1 MAEFHTV
8 PREDD
13 RAEET
18 LALTPDLVRDIL
30 DAEDAE
36 AVRARLAPLHAADVA
51 DLLERIAPDERS
63 TVLDAIRGA
72 LDPDILPELDET
84 VRGEVA
90 RQMAP
95 QELAQAVA
103 GLDDDDAAEVVAD
116 LDEETRREILARLP
130 QPDRAAVEQALAYG
144 EDTVGRLMQRAT
156 VVVPA
161 YWTVGETIDYL
172 RADASLPDTFFDV
185 FVVDPRHRPV
195 GTLPLSRI
203 LRNRRPVGLA
213 DIMDDEPVVLPVA
226 MDQEEA
232 AFLFRQQDLT
242 SAPVIDETGRLAGVL
257 TIDDMVD
264 VMDEEHEEDILKL
277 GGVFED
283 DLYHAAVATVAR
295 RFPWLLVNLATAVV
309 ASLVIAQFEATIEAI
324 VALAVLMPIVASM
337 GGNAGTQTL
346 TVAVRALA
354 TKELSATNAMR
365 IVAKEVLVGGVSG
378 MLFATIAAVLT
389 FAWFGN
395 WLLGAVIA
403 AAMLVNLLVAGLSGV
418 AIPLVLDRMRIDPA
432 IASSVVLTTV
442 TDVVGF
448 FAFLGLAAA
457 VLL

>member
-1 MAEFHTV
+1 MAEPHTV
-8 PREDD
+8 PRADD
-13 RAEET
+13 RVDEA

-36 AVRARLAPLHAADVA
+36 AVRAKLAPLHAADVA

-63 TVLDAIRGA
+63 TLLDAIRGV
-72 LDPDILPELDET
+72 LDPDILAELDGT
-84 VRGEVA
+84 VRGEIVE
-90 RQMAP
+90 QMAP
-95 QELAQAVA
+95 QELARAVA

-130 QPDRAAVEQALAYG
+130 QPDRAAVEQALAYAD
-144 EDTVGRLMQRAT
+144 DTVGRLMQRAT

-161 YWTVGETIDYL
+161 YWTVGEAIDYL
-172 RADASLPDTFFDV
+172 RADASLPDVFFDI
-185 FVVDPRHRPV
+185 FVVDPRHCPV
-195 GTLPLSRI
+195 GSLPLSRI

-213 DIMDDEPVVLPVA
+213 EIMDDEPVVLTAA

-242 SAPVIDETGRLAGVL
+242 SAPVVDESGRLAGVL
-257 TIDDMVD
+257 TIDDVVD
-264 VMDEEHEEDILKL
+264 VIDEEHEDDILKL
-277 GGVFED
+277 GGVYED
-283 DLYHAAVATVAR
+283 DLYHAAAATTAK
-295 RFPWLLVNLATAVV
+295 RFPWLLVNLGTAVV

-365 IVAKEVLVGGVSG
+365 IVVKEVLVGGFSG
-378 MLFATIAAVLT
+378 MLFAAIAAAVT

-403 AAMLVNLLVAGLSGV
+403 AAMVVNLLVAGLSGV
-418 AIPLVLDRMRIDPA
+418 AIPLALDRMRIDPA

>member
-1 MAEFHTV
+1 MAEPHTV

-18 LALTPDLVRDIL
+18 PALTPDLVRDVL
-30 DAEDAE
+30 DADDAE

-63 TVLDAIRGA
+63 AVLEALRGA
-72 LDPDILPELDET
+72 LDPDILVELDET
-84 VRGEVA
+84 VRGEVVD
-90 RQMAP
+90 QMAP
-95 QELAQAVA
+95 QELARAVA

-116 LDEETRREILARLP
+116 LDEETRKDILARLP
-130 QPDRAAVEQALAYG
+130 QADRTAVEQALAYE

-172 RADASLPDTFFDV
+172 RADTSLPDVFFDI
-185 FVVDPRHRPV
+185 FAVDPRHRPV
-195 GTLPLSRI
+195 GSLPLSRI
-203 LRNRRPVGLA
+203 LRSRRPVALA
-213 DIMDDEPVVLPVA
+213 EIMDDEPVVLSVS

-242 SAPVIDETGRLAGVL
+242 SAPVVDESGRLAGVL
-257 TIDDMVD
+257 TIDDVVD
-264 VMDEEHEEDILKL
+264 VMDEEHEDDILKL
-277 GGVFED
+277 GGVYED
-283 DLYHAAVATVAR
+283 DLYHAAATTAAK
-295 RFPWLLVNLATAVV
+295 RFPWLLVNLATAAL
-309 ASLVIAQFEATIEAI
+309 ASVVIAQFEATIEAL

-365 IVAKEVLVGGVSG
+365 IVVKEVLVGGFNG
-378 MLFATIAAVLT
+378 LLFAAIAAALT

-395 WLLGAVIA
+395 WQLGAVIA
-403 AAMLVNLLVAGLSGV
+403 GAMVVNLLVAGLSGV
-418 AIPLVLDRMRIDPA
+418 AIPLALDRMRIDPA
-432 IASSVVLTTV
+432 VASSVVLTTV

>member
-1 MAEFHTV
+1 MAGPNTV
-8 PREDD
+8 PRAGN
-13 RAEET
+13 RAGEPP
-18 LALTPDLVRDIL
+18 ALTHELVREVL
-30 DAEDAE
+30 GAADAG

-63 TVLDAIRGA
+63 AVLDAIRGA
-72 LDPDILPELDET
+72 LDPDILPELDRA
-84 VRGEVA
+84 VRGALVD
-90 RQMAP
+90 RMAP

-116 LDEETRREILARLP
+116 LDEDTRREILARLP
-130 QPDRAAVEQALAYG
+130 QPDRAAVEQALAHDG
-144 EDTVGRLMQRAT
+144 GTVGRLMQRAP
-156 VVVPA
+156 VAVPA
-161 YWTVGETIDYL
+161 WWTVGEAIDYL
-172 RADASLPDTFFDV
+172 RADASLPDAFFDI
-185 FVVDPRHRPV
+185 FVVDPRRRPV
-195 GTLPLSRI
+195 GSLPLSRI

-213 DIMDDEPVVLPVA
+213 DIMDAEPVVLPAA
-226 MDQEEA
+226 MDREEA
-232 AFLFRQQDLT
+232 AFVFRQQDLT
-242 SAPVIDETGRLAGVL
+242 SAPVVDGSGRLAGML

-264 VMDEEHEEDILKL
+264 VMDEEHEDDMLKL
-277 GGVFED
+277 GGVLED
-283 DLYHAAVATVAR
+283 DLYHAAAATTAR
-295 RFPWLLVNLATAVV
+295 RFPWLLVNLGAAVL
-309 ASLVIAQFEATIEAI
+309 ASLVIAQFEAAIEAL

-365 IVAKEVLVGGVSG
+365 ILVKEVLAGGFSG
-378 MLFATIAAVLT
+378 LLFAAIAAVLA
-389 FAWFGN
+389 FAWFGD
-395 WLLGAVIA
+395 WLLGAVVA
-403 AAMLVNLLVAGLSGV
+403 AAMAATLLVAGLAGV
-418 AIPLVLDRMRIDPA
+418 AIPLALDRMRIDPA

>member
-1 MAEFHTV
+1 MAELHTV
-8 PREDD
+8 PRAND
-13 RAEET
+13 RAEEAA
-18 LALTPDLVRDIL
+18 ALMPDLVREIL
-30 DAEDAE
+30 EAGDAET
-36 AVRARLAPLHAADVA
+36 VRARLAPLHAADVA

-72 LDPDILPELDET
+72 FDPDILAELDET
-84 VRGEVA
+84 VRGEVVE
-90 RQMAP
+90 QMAP
-95 QELAQAVA
+95 QELARAVA

-130 QPDRAAVEQALAYG
+130 QPGRAAVERALAYDD
-144 EDTVGRLMQRAT
+144 DTVGRLMQRAT

-172 RADASLPDTFFDV
+172 RADASLPDAFFDI

-195 GTLPLSRI
+195 GSLPLSRI

-213 DIMDDEPVVLPVA
+213 EIMDDEPAVLTVA
-226 MDQEEA
+226 MDQEAA
-232 AFLFRQQDLT
+232 AFLFRQQDLI
-242 SAPVIDETGRLAGVL
+242 SAPVVDESGRLAGVL
-257 TIDDMVD
+257 TIDDVVD
-264 VMDEEHEEDILKL
+264 VMDEEHEDDILKL
-277 GGVFED
+277 GGVYGD
-283 DLYHAAVATVAR
+283 DLYHAAAATAAR
-295 RFPWLLVNLATAVV
+295 RFPWLLINLATAVV
-309 ASLVIAQFEATIEAI
+309 ASLVIAQFQAAIEAV

-337 GGNAGTQTL
+337 GGNAGTQAL

-354 TKELSATNAMR
+354 TKELSATNAKR
-365 IVAKEVLVGGVSG
+365 IVVKEAVVGGFSG
-378 MLFATIAAVLT
+378 MLF
-389 FAWFGN
+389 
-395 WLLGAVIA
+395 AVIA
-403 AAMLVNLLVAGLSGV
+403 AAMVVNLLVAGLSGV
-418 AIPLVLDRMRIDPA
+418 AIPLALDRMRIDPA

>member
-1 MAEFHTV
+1 MAGPHTV
-8 PREDD
+8 PRAGG
-13 RAEET
+13 RAGEPV
-18 LALTPDLVRDIL
+18 ALTPGLVREVL
-30 DAEDAE
+30 GAADAG

-63 TVLDAIRGA
+63 AVLDAIRGA
-72 LDPDILPELDET
+72 LDPDILPELDRA
-84 VRGEVA
+84 VRGALVD
-90 RQMAP
+90 RMAP

-116 LDEETRREILARLP
+116 LDEDTRREILARLP
-130 QPDRAAVEQALAYG
+130 QPDRAAVEQALAHDG
-144 EDTVGRLMQRAT
+144 GTVGRLMQRAP
-156 VVVPA
+156 VAVPA
-161 YWTVGETIDYL
+161 WWTVGEAIDYL
-172 RADASLPDTFFDV
+172 RADASLPDAFFDI

-195 GTLPLSRI
+195 GSLPLSRI

-213 DIMDDEPVVLPVA
+213 DIMDAEPVVLPAA
-226 MDQEEA
+226 MDREEA
-232 AFLFRQQDLT
+232 AFVFRQQDLT
-242 SAPVIDETGRLAGVL
+242 SAPVVDGSGRLAGML

-264 VMDEEHEEDILKL
+264 VMDEEHEDDLLKL
-277 GGVFED
+277 GGVLQD
-283 DLYHAAVATVAR
+283 DLYHAAAATTAR
-295 RFPWLLVNLATAVV
+295 RFPWLLVNLGAAVL
-309 ASLVIAQFEATIEAI
+309 ASLVIAQFEAAIEAL

-365 IVAKEVLVGGVSG
+365 ILVKEALAGGFSG
-378 MLFATIAAVLT
+378 LLFAAIAAVLA
-389 FAWFGN
+389 FAWFGD

-403 AAMLVNLLVAGLSGV
+403 AAMAATLLVAGLAGV
-418 AIPLVLDRMRIDPA
+418 AIPLALDRMRIDPA
-432 IASSVVLTTV
+432 VASSVVLTTV

>member
-1 MAEFHTV
+1 MAEPHTV

-18 LALTPDLVRDIL
+18 PALTPDLVRDVL
-30 DAEDAE
+30 DADDAE

-63 TVLDAIRGA
+63 AVLEALRGA
-72 LDPDILPELDET
+72 LDPDILAELDET
-84 VRGEVA
+84 VRGEVVD
-90 RQMAP
+90 QMAP
-95 QELAQAVA
+95 QELARAVA

-116 LDEETRREILARLP
+116 LDEETRKDILARLP
-130 QPDRAAVEQALAYG
+130 QADRTAVEQALTYE

-172 RADASLPDTFFDV
+172 RADTSLPDVFFDI
-185 FVVDPRHRPV
+185 FAVDPRHRPV
-195 GTLPLSRI
+195 GSLPLSRI
-203 LRNRRPVGLA
+203 LRSRRPVALA
-213 DIMDDEPVVLPVA
+213 EIMDDEPVVLSVS

-242 SAPVIDETGRLAGVL
+242 SAPVVDESGRLAGVL
-257 TIDDMVD
+257 TIDDVVD
-264 VMDEEHEEDILKL
+264 VMDEEHEDDILKL
-277 GGVFED
+277 GGVYED
-283 DLYHAAVATVAR
+283 DLYHAAATTAAK
-295 RFPWLLVNLATAVV
+295 RFPWLLVNLATAAL
-309 ASLVIAQFEATIEAI
+309 ASVVIAQFEATIEAL

-365 IVAKEVLVGGVSG
+365 IVVKEVLVGGFNG
-378 MLFATIAAVLT
+378 LLFAAIAAALT

-395 WLLGAVIA
+395 WQLGAVIA
-403 AAMLVNLLVAGLSGV
+403 GAMVVNLLVAGLSGV
-418 AIPLVLDRMRIDPA
+418 AIPLALDRMRIDPA
-432 IASSVVLTTV
+432 VASSVVLTTV

>member
-1 MAEFHTV
+1 MAEPQSV
-8 PREDD
+8 PRADD
-13 RAEET
+13 RAEEA
-18 LALTPDLVRDIL
+18 LALTPDLVRDVL
-30 DAEDAE
+30 EAGDAE
-36 AVRARLAPLHAADVA
+36 AIRARLAPLHAADVA

-63 TVLDAIRGA
+63 TVLEALRGA
-72 LDPDILPELDET
+72 LDPDILAELDET
-84 VRGEVA
+84 VRGEVVD
-90 RQMAP
+90 RMAP

-103 GLDDDDAAEVVAD
+103 GLDDDDAADVVAD
-116 LDEETRREILARLP
+116 LDDETRRDILARLP
-130 QPDRAAVEQALAYG
+130 QADRIAVEQALTFE

-161 YWTVGETIDYL
+161 YWTVGEAIDYL
-172 RADASLPDTFFDV
+172 RADASLPDIFFDI

-195 GTLPLSRI
+195 GSLPLSRI

-213 DIMDDEPVVLPVA
+213 EIMDDEPVVLPVS

-242 SAPVIDETGRLAGVL
+242 SAPVVDESGRLAGVL
-257 TIDDMVD
+257 TIDDAVD
-264 VMDEEHEEDILKL
+264 VMDEEHEDDILKL
-277 GGVFED
+277 GGVYED
-283 DLYHAAVATVAR
+283 DLYHAAATTAAK
-295 RFPWLLVNLATAVV
+295 RFPWLLVNLATAVL
-309 ASLVIAQFEATIEAI
+309 ASVVIAQFEATIEAV

-354 TKELSATNAMR
+354 TKELSATNATR
-365 IVAKEVLVGGVSG
+365 IVVKEVLVGGFNG
-378 MLFATIAAVLT
+378 MLFAAIAAALT

-395 WLLGAVIA
+395 WQLGAVIA
-403 AAMLVNLLVAGLSGV
+403 AAMVVNLLVAGLSGV
-418 AIPLVLDRMRIDPA
+418 AIPLALDRMRIDPA
-432 IASSVVLTTV
+432 VASSVVLTTV

>member
-1 MAEFHTV
+1 MAGPHTV
-8 PREDD
+8 PRAGG
-13 RAEET
+13 RAGEPP
-18 LALTPDLVRDIL
+18 ALTPELVRDVL
-30 DAEDAE
+30 GAADAG

-63 TVLDAIRGA
+63 AVLDAIRGA
-72 LDPDILPELDET
+72 LDPDILPELDRA
-84 VRGEVA
+84 VRGALVD
-90 RQMAP
+90 RMAP

-116 LDEETRREILARLP
+116 LDEDTRREILARLP
-130 QPDRAAVEQALAYG
+130 QPDRAAVEQALAHDG
-144 EDTVGRLMQRAT
+144 GTVGRLMQRAP
-156 VVVPA
+156 VAVPA
-161 YWTVGETIDYL
+161 WWTVGEAIDYL
-172 RADASLPDTFFDV
+172 RADASLPDAFFDI
-185 FVVDPRHRPV
+185 FIVDPRHRPV
-195 GTLPLSRI
+195 GSLPLSRI

-213 DIMDDEPVVLPVA
+213 DIMDAEPVVLPAA
-226 MDQEEA
+226 MDREEA
-232 AFLFRQQDLT
+232 AFVFRQQDLT
-242 SAPVIDETGRLAGVL
+242 SAPVVDGSGRLAGML

-264 VMDEEHEEDILKL
+264 VMDEEHEDDMLKL
-277 GGVFED
+277 GGVLQD
-283 DLYHAAVATVAR
+283 DLYHAAAATTAR
-295 RFPWLLVNLATAVV
+295 RFPWLLVNLGAAVL
-309 ASLVIAQFEATIEAI
+309 ASLVIAQFEAAIEAL

-365 IVAKEVLVGGVSG
+365 ILVKEVLAGGFSG
-378 MLFATIAAVLT
+378 LLFAAIAAVLA
-389 FAWFGN
+389 FAWFGD
-395 WLLGAVIA
+395 WLLGAVVA
-403 AAMLVNLLVAGLSGV
+403 AAMAATLLVAGLAGV
-418 AIPLVLDRMRIDPA
+418 AIPLALDRMRIDPA

>member
-1 MAEFHTV
+1 MAEPHTV
-8 PREDD
+8 PRADD

-18 LALTPDLVRDIL
+18 LALTPDLVRDVL
-30 DAEDAE
+30 EAGDAE
-36 AVRARLAPLHAADVA
+36 AIRARLAPLHAADVA

-63 TVLDAIRGA
+63 TVLEALRGA
-72 LDPDILPELDET
+72 LDADILAELDET
-84 VRGEVA
+84 VRGEVVD
-90 RQMAP
+90 QMAP
-95 QELAQAVA
+95 RELARAVA
-103 GLDDDDAAEVVAD
+103 ELDDDDAVDVVAD
-116 LDEETRREILARLP
+116 LDEETRKDILARLP
-130 QPDRAAVEQALAYG
+130 QADRTAVEQALTYE
-144 EDTVGRLMQRAT
+144 EDTVGRLMQRAA

-172 RADASLPDTFFDV
+172 RADASLPDTFFDI

-195 GTLPLSRI
+195 GSLPLSRI

-213 DIMDDEPVVLPVA
+213 EIMDDEPVVLPVA
-226 MDQEEA
+226 MDQEGA

-242 SAPVIDETGRLAGVL
+242 SAPVVDDTGRLAGVL

-264 VMDEEHEEDILKL
+264 VMDEQHEDDILKL
-277 GGVFED
+277 GGVYED
-283 DLYHAAVATVAR
+283 DLYHAAAATTAK
-295 RFPWLLVNLATAVV
+295 RFPWLLINLATAVL
-309 ASLVIAQFEATIEAI
+309 ASLVIAQFEATIEAV

-337 GGNAGTQTL
+337 GGNAGTQAL

-354 TKELSATNAMR
+354 TRELSATNAMR
-365 IVAKEVLVGGVSG
+365 IVVKEVLVGGFSG
-378 MLFATIAAVLT
+378 VLFAVIAAALT

-395 WLLGAVIA
+395 WQLGAVIA
-403 AAMLVNLLVAGLSGV
+403 AAMVVNLLVAGLSGV
-418 AIPLVLDRMRIDPA
+418 AIPLALDRMRIDPA
-432 IASSVVLTTV
+432 VASSVVLTTV

>member
-1 MAEFHTV
+1 MAEPHTV
-8 PREDD
+8 PRVDD
-13 RAEET
+13 RAEEAA
-18 LALTPDLVRDIL
+18 ALTPDLVRDVL
-30 DAEDAE
+30 EAGDAE

-72 LDPDILPELDET
+72 LDPDILAELDET
-84 VRGEVA
+84 VRSEVVE
-90 RQMAP
+90 RMAP
-95 QELAQAVA
+95 QELARAVA
-103 GLDDDDAAEVVAD
+103 GLDDDDAADVVAD
-116 LDEETRREILARLP
+116 LDEETRRDILARLP
-130 QPDRAAVEQALAYG
+130 QADRTAVEQALAYD

-172 RADASLPDTFFDV
+172 RADTSLPDAFFDI

-195 GTLPLSRI
+195 GSLPLSRI

-213 DIMDDEPVVLPVA
+213 EIMDDEPVVLTAA

-242 SAPVIDETGRLAGVL
+242 SAPVVDESGRLAGVL
-257 TIDDMVD
+257 TIDDVVD
-264 VMDEEHEEDILKL
+264 VIDEEHEDDILKL
-277 GGVFED
+277 GGVYED
-283 DLYHAAVATVAR
+283 DLYHAVAATTAK
-295 RFPWLLVNLATAVV
+295 RFPWLLINLATAVV
-309 ASLVIAQFEATIEAI
+309 ASLVIAQFEAAIEAV

-354 TKELSATNAMR
+354 TRELSATNAMR
-365 IVAKEVLVGGVSG
+365 IVVKEVLVGGFSG
-378 MLFATIAAVLT
+378 MLFAVIAAALT

-403 AAMLVNLLVAGLSGV
+403 TAMVVNLLVAGLSGV
-418 AIPLVLDRMRIDPA
+418 AIPLALDRMRIDPA

>member
-1 MAEFHTV
+1 MAEPHTV
-8 PREDD
+8 PRADD
-13 RAEET
+13 RADDT
-18 LALTPDLVRDIL
+18 LALTPDLVRRVL
-30 DAEDAE
+30 EAGDAE

-63 TVLDAIRGA
+63 AVLEALRGA
-72 LDPDILPELDET
+72 LDPDILAELDET
-84 VRGEVA
+84 VRGEVVE
-90 RQMAP
+90 QMAP
-95 QELAQAVA
+95 QELAQVVA
-103 GLDDDDAAEVVAD
+103 RLDDDDAVEVVAD
-116 LDEETRREILARLP
+116 LDEETRRDILARLP
-130 QPDRAAVEQALAYG
+130 QADRLAVEQALTFE

-172 RADASLPDTFFDV
+172 RADASLPDAFFDI
-185 FVVDPRHRPV
+185 FIVDPRHRPV
-195 GTLPLSRI
+195 GSLPLSRL

-213 DIMDDEPVVLPVA
+213 EIMDGEPVVLPVA

-242 SAPVIDETGRLAGVL
+242 SAPVVDDTGRLAGVL
-257 TIDDMVD
+257 TIDDVVD
-264 VMDEEHEEDILKL
+264 VMDEEHEDDILKL
-277 GGVFED
+277 GGVYED
-283 DLYHAAVATVAR
+283 DLYHAAAATTAK
-295 RFPWLLVNLATAVV
+295 RFPWLLINLGTAVL
-309 ASLVIAQFEATIEAI
+309 ASVVIAQFEATIEAL

-337 GGNAGTQTL
+337 GGNAGTQAL

-365 IVAKEVLVGGVSG
+365 IVFKEVLVGGFSG
-378 MLFATIAAVLT
+378 MLFAAIAAALT

-395 WLLGAVIA
+395 WQLGAVIA
-403 AAMLVNLLVAGLSGV
+403 AAMVVNLLVAGLSGV
-418 AIPLVLDRMRIDPA
+418 AIPLALDRMGIDPA

>member
-1 MAEFHTV
+1 MAEPHTV

-18 LALTPDLVRDIL
+18 PALTPDLVRDVL
-30 DAEDAE
+30 DADDAE

-63 TVLDAIRGA
+63 AVLEALRGA
-72 LDPDILPELDET
+72 LDPDILVELDET
-84 VRGEVA
+84 VRGEVVD
-90 RQMAP
+90 QMAP
-95 QELAQAVA
+95 QELARAVA

-116 LDEETRREILARLP
+116 LDEETRKDILARLP
-130 QPDRAAVEQALAYG
+130 QADRTAVEQALAYE

-172 RADASLPDTFFDV
+172 RADTSLPDVFFDI
-185 FVVDPRHRPV
+185 FAVDPRHRPV
-195 GTLPLSRI
+195 GSLPLSRI
-203 LRNRRPVGLA
+203 LRSRRPVALA
-213 DIMDDEPVVLPVA
+213 EIMDDEPIVLSVS

-242 SAPVIDETGRLAGVL
+242 SAPVVDESGRLAGVL
-257 TIDDMVD
+257 TIDDVVD
-264 VMDEEHEEDILKL
+264 VMDEEHEDDILKL
-277 GGVFED
+277 GGVYED
-283 DLYHAAVATVAR
+283 DLYHAAATTAAK
-295 RFPWLLVNLATAVV
+295 RFPWLLVNLATAAL
-309 ASLVIAQFEATIEAI
+309 ASVVIAQFEATIEAL

-365 IVAKEVLVGGVSG
+365 IVVKEVLVGGFNG
-378 MLFATIAAVLT
+378 LLFAAIAAALT

-395 WLLGAVIA
+395 WQLGAVIA
-403 AAMLVNLLVAGLSGV
+403 GAMVVNLLVAGLSGV
-418 AIPLVLDRMRIDPA
+418 AIPLALDRMRIDPA
-432 IASSVVLTTV
+432 VASSVVLTTV